1 MAIRW
6 NIIDFRA
13 AGDIRELPDIR
24 RGHLWPST
32 VISQYDNSPR
42 LCALLA
48 GLEGQIDPFW
58 DIQEFLTEVFDP
70 RTATGWGLDCW
81 GQIVGIS
88 RDIQL
93 AGTNTAFG
101 FDGSGLEPFDQAPF
115 WSSDAT
121 SYYRLTDEA
130 YRQLIFLKAAIN
142 ISDGTL
148 ASLNRIMHTMYGSRG
163 TVCVIHVG
171 TMRIRFFFD
180 FYLQPF
186 ERALIAR
193 DDVPPK
199 PAGVGFDL
207 YEVNRAETFGFDGSG
222 LQPFDQGNFA
232 PGGPQDAYSL

>member
-1 MAIRW
+1 
-6 NIIDFRA
+6 
-13 AGDIRELPDIR
+13 
-24 RGHLWPST
+24 
-32 VISQYDNSPR
+32 
-42 LCALLA
+42 
-48 GLEGQIDPFW
+48 
-58 DIQEFLTEVFDP
+58 
-70 RTATGWGLDCW
+70 
-81 GQIVGIS
+81 
-88 RDIQL
+88 
-93 AGTNTAFG
+93 
-101 FDGSGLEPFDQAPF
+101 
-115 WSSDAT
+115 
-121 SYYRLTDEA
+121 
-130 YRQLIFLKAAIN
+130 
-142 ISDGTL
+142 
-148 ASLNRIMHTMYGSRG
+148 MHTMYGSRG